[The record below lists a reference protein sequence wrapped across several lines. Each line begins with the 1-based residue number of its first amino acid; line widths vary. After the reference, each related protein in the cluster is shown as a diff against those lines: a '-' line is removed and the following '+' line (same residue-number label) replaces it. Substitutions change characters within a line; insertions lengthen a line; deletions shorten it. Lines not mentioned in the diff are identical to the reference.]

1 MLIGDA
7 YGAGRQWLALGSERE
22 ALRVA
27 LIVAAIGSSLLFI
40 IVGLRYGLQM
50 YADGSMF
57 SYSVAVEEA
66 WKFHWHNIS
75 GRLFVFLFSCV
86 PAQAYVHLT
95 RDAHGG
101 IALYGLLFFA
111 APLLGLIAT
120 YATDRSRGRI
130 IFSYACLST
139 VCLCPLVFGFP
150 TEVWISHALFWP
162 TLALSHY
169 ARGRLAGALVFAA
182 MLALIL
188 THAGALIFAAVIL
201 MTLLLRGL
209 RDPAFL
215 RALGCLLLAIAS
227 WLLVLKVFPADPLV
241 AEMMWRAALH
251 VFDPAILAGDLV
263 LLLLATLAG
272 YAIAFAFLRRLT
284 GQWAHVHAGAIVV
297 AALAVYWLFLDH
309 ALHADNRYYLRT
321 VLLLATP
328 AIGALAGVHA
338 LAAEGRLDC
347 SWTFLSRVVRA
358 VSRKAV
364 IRFAAGAVALIMLVH
379 VVETAKFVSAW
390 NRYTGAV
397 RTLATGSLSDPE
409 LGDVRFVSSQRLGDE
424 LNRLSWFSTT
434 PYLSVLLAPDFAP
447 TRLVIDPRSNY
458 FWLTCRT
465 ATANAEADRAIPVES
480 RRLVQR
486 EACLHSW
493 GGA

>member
-7 YGAGRQWLALGSERE
+7 YGGGRQRLALGSERE

-27 LIVAAIGSSLLFI
+27 IIAAATCSSLLFI
-40 IVGLRYGLQM
+40 VVGVRYGLQM

-57 SYSVAVEEA
+57 SYSVAVEDA

-75 GRLFVFLFSCV
+75 GRMFVFLFLYV

-95 RDAHGG
+95 MDAHGG

-120 YATDRSRGRI
+120 YAMDRSMGRI

-169 ARGRLAGALVFAA
+169 ARGQLAGALVFAGL
-182 MLALIL
+182 LALIL
-188 THAGALIFAAVIL
+188 THAGALILAVVIL
-201 MTLLLRGL
+201 MTLLLRGP

-215 RALGCLLLAIAS
+215 RALGCFFLAVAI
-227 WLLVLKVFPADPLV
+227 WLLVLNAFPADPLV

-272 YAIAFAFLRRLT
+272 YAIAFALFRRLAA
-284 GQWAHVHAGAIVV
+284 QWAHIHAGAIVV
-297 AALAVYWLFLDH
+297 AALAVYWLWFDH

-321 VLLLATP
+321 VLLVATP
-328 AIGALAGVHA
+328 ALGALAGVHA

-347 SWTFLSRVVRA
+347 SWTFLPPVVRVV
-358 VSRKAV
+358 SSKAAT
-364 IRFAAGAVALIMLVH
+364 RFAAGAVALIMLVH

-397 RTLATGSLSDPE
+397 RALATGSLSDPA
-409 LGDVRFVSSQRLGDE
+409 LGDARFVSSQRLGNE

-447 TRLVIDPRSNY
+447 SRLVIDPRSNY

-465 ATANAEADRAIPVES
+465 ASANAEADRAIPAES

-486 EACLHSW
+486 EACLHGW
-493 GGA
+493 GAA